1 MLTTTAG
8 LHWLASSE
16 RERQQAL
23 EIARALQQKE
33 SRDELG
39 IGSIRDGVADLLF
52 PGTSTLHTR
61 ARYFLLIP
69 WAYQQAAAHRGSS
82 PLAARVRSTEAQLIA
97 TLKASDHNAGLIG
110 RDAGA
115 DLKRMPST
123 LYWQGLY
130 VWNIRSVG
138 GPQSTIERI
147 LAGRTGPRI
156 TDDDGEALDAQGLQV
171 WHPNLPPPPEGHPA
185 GASFA
190 LTHYEADFL
199 AERLLTEPTT
209 RASVLAGLMTSSV
222 NHGSVANIWGHPDLG
237 LLSGR
242 MRELIEQARLF
253 SLLMYG
259 AALLYN
265 VLLAELDERDELA
278 GSYRDDMDEWAA
290 DVEAE
295 AESLSEWALGELWE
309 ATNHVV
315 PAGTRRFVGQWQ
327 GEFRQAG
334 PTGLVDS
341 ATARALIAAR
351 EQSTKGANAR
361 TRNAKALKQWGGA
374 SATAPLDFRWSTA
387 RVLLDDIRA
396 GLDRSDAQ
404 H

>member
-1 MLTTTAG
+1 MLTPIAG

-23 EIARALQQKE
+23 DIARALQQKE

-39 IGSIRDGVADLLF
+39 IGSVRDGIADLLF

-69 WAYQQAAAHRGSS
+69 WAYQHAAAHQGSS
-82 PLAARVRSTEAQLIA
+82 TLAARVRSAEAQLIA

-123 LYWQGLY
+123 LYWQGLH
-130 VWNIRSVG
+130 VWNVRPVG
-138 GPQSTIERI
+138 GPQSAIERI
-147 LAGRTGPRI
+147 LTGRTPSRL
-156 TDDDGEALDAQGLQV
+156 TDDDGEALDAEGLQV
-171 WHPNLPPPPEGHPA
+171 WHPNLPAPPEGHPA

-190 LTHYEADFL
+190 LTHEEADFL
-199 AERLLTEPTT
+199 AERLRTEPAT
-209 RASVLAGLMTSSV
+209 RASALSGLVSSEV
-222 NHGSVANIWGHPDLG
+222 DHGSVANVWGHPDLAS
-237 LLSGR
+237 LSPKLR
-242 MRELIEQARLF
+242 TLIEQARRF

-259 AALLYN
+259 AAILYN
-265 VLLAELDERDELA
+265 IVLAELDGRDELA
-278 GSYRDDMDEWAA
+278 VHYRDGLDEWAA
-290 DVEAE
+290 EAE
-295 AESLSEWALGELWE
+295 AEAEPLSAWSLGGLWE
-309 ATNHVV
+309 ATGHVV
-315 PAGTRRFVGQWQ
+315 PAGTRRFAAQWQ
-327 GEFRQAG
+327 GELRQAG
-334 PTGLVDS
+334 AHGLADS
-341 ATARALIAAR
+341 ATARALIKTR

-361 TRNAKALKQWGGA
+361 TRSAKALKQWGGA
-374 SATAPLDFRWSTA
+374 SATVPLDFRWSTA

-396 GLDRSDAQ
+396 GLERSDAQ